1 MAPQIIA
8 IANQKGGVGKTTTT
22 TNIAYALQSQGQRVL
37 LVDMDPQSSLS
48 IALGI
53 DAREIKRLEAA
64 EKTLY
69 FGLTKSVPLKDLII
83 PGEGARPDIIPSSI
97 RLASAEAELIS
108 PFGATH
114 VLRERLTPLRGMY
127 DFILIDCPP
136 TLGLLV
142 VNALAAAGGVIIP
155 VKTDFLSIMGVPL
168 LLDTIG
174 NVRRRAN
181 PDLRIL
187 GVLPTLFHPRNTH
200 DNQVLEELRAV
211 LARDSIRLFEP
222 VQHSTSFDKATSEG
236 KPTLALWPDAP
247 GASSYRALAASIMEA
262 EATAT

>member
-1 MAPQIIA
+1 MLPHVIA

-22 TNIAYALQSQGQRVL
+22 TNLAYALQAAGQKVL
-37 LVDMDPQSSLS
+37 LIDMDPQSSLS

-53 DAREIKRLEAA
+53 DAREIRRLEDAGR
-64 EKTLY
+64 TLY
-69 FGLTKSVPLKDLII
+69 FSLTKNAELAGLVIVGSD
-83 PGEGARPDIIPSSI
+83 GRPDLIPSSI

-114 VLRERLTPLRGMY
+114 VLKEKLAPLRADY

-142 VNALAAAGGVIIP
+142 VNALAAADGVIIP
-155 VKTDFLSIMGVPL
+155 VKTDFLSVMGVPL
-168 LLDTIG
+168 LLETIS

-181 PDLRIL
+181 PELRIL

-200 DNQVLEELRAV
+200 DNEVLADLIGVLE
-211 LARDSIRLFEP
+211 RDGISLFEP
-222 VQHSTSFDKATSEG
+222 IQHSTSFDKATSEG
-236 KPTLALWPDAP
+236 RPTLALWPKTP
-247 GASSYRALAASIMEA
+247 GVQNYQALADRLIEA
-262 EATAT
+262 RRVA